1 MKQPLIVSSLVVALM
16 AASGYSIAAGSSSD
30 RSTGYSGSS
39 GTSSQSGTTESGSGS
54 SSAGQFI
61 DDATV
66 TTRVKSRLAA
76 DEKVSAMDVGVETN
90 NGIVQLSG
98 FVGSESEKMRAE
110 EIARQVPDVRS
121 VNNGIIVQR
130 EGASGTGDSMG
141 GSSDRPAGTSGESGG
156 TGDTGTGGSSR
167 Y

>member
-16 AASGYSIAAGSSSD
+16 AASGYSIAAGSSAD
-30 RSTGYSGSS
+30 KSTGYSGSS
-39 GTSSQSGTTESGSGS
+39 GTSSQSGATDSGSGS
-54 SSAGQFI
+54 TSAGQFI

-98 FVGSESEKMRAE
+98 FVGSEDEKMRAE
-110 EIARQVPDVRS
+110 EIARQVPEVRS

-130 EGASGTGDSMG
+130 EGASGTGGMSP
-141 GSSDRPAGTSGESGG
+141 DRPAGASGESGG
-156 TGDTGTGGSSR
+156 TSGAGGTGSGGSSN

>member
-1 MKQPLIVSSLVVALM
+1 MKHPLIVSSLVVALM
-16 AASGYSIAAGSSSD
+16 AASGYSIAAGSSD
-30 RSTGYSGSS
+30 KSTGDSGSS
-39 GTSSQSGTTESGSGS
+39 GTSSQSGATESGSGS

-61 DDATV
+61 DDAMV

-98 FVGSESEKMRAE
+98 FVGSEGEKMRAE

-130 EGASGTGDSMG
+130 EGAAGGGDT
-141 GSSDRPAGTSGESGG
+141 SSDRPAGTSGESGG
-156 TGDTGTGGSSR
+156 TGSGGRSR